1 MDKAPNAVSPT
12 PGATIPA
19 NTVAPPAPTH
29 KSPVVKVG
37 KMHPASRG
45 MDMKQHPSF
54 KDSSAKLAKAKSAHA
69 VDSNNY
75 VAIAAKHGDA
85 HPETHAA
92 KKSMGV
98 SAANLSTAQNWHAG
112 VVNNLS
118 GMGFVG

>member
-1 MDKAPNAVSPT
+1 MNTAPNAVSPT

-19 NTVAPPAPTH
+19 AAVVAPAPH
-29 KSPVVKVG
+29 KSPVIKVG

-54 KDSSAKLAKAKSAHA
+54 KDSSAKLNKAKNVHSI
-69 VDSNNY
+69 DSNNY

-85 HPETHAA
+85 HPKAVKA
-92 KKSMGV
+92 KASMNA
-98 SAANLSTAQNWHAG
+98 SAANLSTAQNWHSG